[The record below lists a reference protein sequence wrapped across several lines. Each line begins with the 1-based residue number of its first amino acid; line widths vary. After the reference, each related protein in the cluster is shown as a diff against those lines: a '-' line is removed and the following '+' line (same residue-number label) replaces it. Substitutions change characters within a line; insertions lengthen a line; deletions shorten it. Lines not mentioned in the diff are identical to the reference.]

1 MFSFSIVKPSFS
13 FTNVKTITIRAV
25 MLKPLQSGRYLPC
38 VSRSYRPFWAALPD
52 SIGVFFCF
60 CFFVFR
66 FCFCCFFFFY
76 TCNFMLT
83 TPTKVKKKVP
93 AICAV
98 NNSGLL

>member
-1 MFSFSIVKPSFS
+1 MSPVRTDPFGLHYLI
-13 FTNVKTITIRAV
+13 
-25 MLKPLQSGRYLPC
+25 LSG
-38 VSRSYRPFWAALPD
+38 F
-52 SIGVFFCF
+52 
-60 CFFVFR
+60 FFVFV
-66 FCFCCFFFFY
+66 FLFFVFVFVVFFFFY